1 MASPV
6 TVGDDDVIFSVEG
19 WAIHGAGPNKAK
31 FGAGMRFVK
40 DDDFGTAST
49 YAPQRTEFYNANS
62 TTTLQTNMTILPNGN
77 VGIGT
82 TSPTQKLE
90 IVGGEIKAGRVD
102 SSNEGGQVSFGRA
115 SDNATAW
122 YIDAYGSTSS
132 PELRFVDVSNSAV
145 RMTITGSN
153 VGINSTAPGY
163 TLDVN
168 GTARFG
174 AVIVG
179 SLGTGTV
186 YSNGG
191 TLTNTNPSDRNLKEN
206 IAPLTYGLSNI
217 LQLNPV
223 SYNWKDGTNGKQF
236 GFIAQEVQEVMPDA
250 VKEGEYLGLEKDA
263 IYSALVNAIKELKA
277 EIDILK
283 QK

>member
-1 MASPV
+1 MY
-6 TVGDDDVIFSVEG
+6 T
-19 WAIHGAGPNKAK
+19 AGSER
-31 FGAGMRFVK
+31 MR
-40 DDDFGTAST
+40 
-49 YAPQRTEFYNANS
+49 
-62 TTTLQTNMTILPNGN
+62 I
-77 VGIGT
+77 
-82 TSPTQKLE
+82 TS
-90 IVGGEIKAGRVD
+90 GG
-102 SSNEGGQVSFGRA
+102 
-115 SDNATAW
+115 
-122 YIDAYGSTSS
+122 
-132 PELRFVDVSNSAV
+132 
-145 RMTITGSN
+145 N
-153 VGINSTAPGY
+153 VGINSTSPGY

-206 IAPLTYGLSNI
+206 ITPIEYGLSNI

-263 IYSALVNAIKELKA
+263 IYSALVNAIKEQQQQIDELKYLLQT
-277 EIDILK
+277 INK
-283 QK
+283 